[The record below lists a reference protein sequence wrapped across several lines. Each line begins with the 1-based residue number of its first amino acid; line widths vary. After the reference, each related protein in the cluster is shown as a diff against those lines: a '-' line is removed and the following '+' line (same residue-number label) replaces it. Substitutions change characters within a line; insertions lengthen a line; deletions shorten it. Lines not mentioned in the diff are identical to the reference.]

1 MQKQC
6 LPQPVW
12 YPAAQVTSRGQCHLL
27 KELAIEVITFWKRVC
42 ILSCEKRFSEVKSN
56 FGGSMKHQIISAFCG
71 SSSKSFSMSE
81 EHKVVRKARLTRLG
95 CAPPCATGNECT
107 AHLLVSLRKRFVCV
121 LNTFIFLKGVLNVY
135 PY

>member
-12 YPAAQVTSRGQCHLL
+12 CLAAQVTSRGQCHLL
-27 KELAIEVITFWKRVC
+27 KELVIEVITFWKRVC
-42 ILSCEKRFSEVKSN
+42 ILSCDKRFSEVKSN

-81 EHKVVRKARLTRLG
+81 EHKVIRKASLTRLG
-95 CAPPCATGNECT
+95 YAPACATWNECT
-107 AHLLVSLRKRFVCV
+107 AHLFVSLRKGFVRV